1 MLTGQFLFELGQ
13 NKKEESKIE
22 EILEKLKEKGIVDF
36 IAKNND
42 ATITFNEVREDDR
55 TINRVVKYLEA
66 QNNLKKEQLKQV
78 VNYVTNTE
86 TCKSRLILEYFGE
99 KNTTECGICS
109 YCIAKKNKSSDTKA
123 LVILIIKL
131 LSEKAQTSREL
142 LKIVHCNEKLLI
154 FALQELLDEKKI
166 KIAANNKYTIV

>member
-1 MLTGQFLFELGQ
+1 MSLNPQEEEIILLFLRTYPGIYEIPTAVNLSLVAKKS
-13 NKKEESKIE
+13 NKEESKIE

-42 ATITFNEVREDDR
+42 ATITFNEVREDER

-86 TCKSRLILEYFGE
+86 TCKSRLILAYFG
-99 KNTTECGICS
+99 
-109 YCIAKKNKSSDTKA
+109 
-123 LVILIIKL
+123 
-131 LSEKAQTSREL
+131 
-142 LKIVHCNEKLLI
+142 
-154 FALQELLDEKKI
+154 
-166 KIAANNKYTIV
+166 

>member
-1 MLTGQFLFELGQ
+1 VARKSNT
-13 NKKEESKIE
+13 EESKIE

-86 TCKSRLILEYFGE
+86 TCKSRLILAYFGE

-142 LKIVHCNEKLLI
+142 LKIVHCNEELLI